1 MPRAVVLVDMG
12 AYAEQL
18 IPLRPGETLDHYRID
33 SVVATSGMATIYR
46 AIDLTTDRT
55 VAIKLPHFEMES
67 DPVFF
72 DRFKREEAI
81 GTMLSHPGVI
91 KVFAEKNRSRLYM
104 VLEWVQGRLLRQ
116 VLNEQGKFPPE
127 RAVRIVLQ
135 ICDALDYIHA
145 QGIVHR
151 DLKPENI
158 MVDADDRIKL
168 IDFGIASKAGAR
180 RLTWGKHSKTQGT
193 PDYISPE
200 QVKGKRGDARS
211 DLYSLGVI
219 LYELLTGETPFPGTD
234 PLLVLNVKLRTDP
247 PSLRRIA
254 PEVPAALEEIVLR
267 ALERDPLNRYHVAH
281 ELAWDLEHQDQV
293 AVGASAERRISNQ
306 RRAGQE
312 RSVFS
317 YLLLGLIPAFIFAL
331 LLYVAGHS

>member
-1 MPRAVVLVDMG
+1 
-12 AYAEQL
+12 
-18 IPLRPGETLDHYRID
+18 
-33 SVVATSGMATIYR
+33 
-46 AIDLTTDRT
+46 
-55 VAIKLPHFEMES
+55 
-67 DPVFF
+67 
-72 DRFKREEAI
+72 
-81 GTMLSHPGVI
+81 
-91 KVFAEKNRSRLYM
+91 M

>member
-1 MPRAVVLVDMG
+1 MG
-12 AYAEQL
+12 ATSTQL
-18 IPLRPGETLDHYRID
+18 VPLHPGEMLDHYRID
-33 SVVATSGMATIYR
+33 SIVATSGMATIFR
-46 AIDLTTDRT
+46 ATDLTTGRT

-81 GTMLSHPGVI
+81 GTTLSHPGII

-104 VLEWVQGRLLRQ
+104 VLEWVEGRLLRQ

-127 RAVRIVLQ
+127 RAVRMVLQ

-145 QGIVHR
+145 QGVVHR

-219 LYELLTGETPFPGTD
+219 LYELLTGETPFPGAD

-247 PSLRRIA
+247 PSLRKIA

-267 ALERDPLNRYHVAH
+267 ALERDPLNRYHDAR
-281 ELAWDLEHQDQV
+281 ELSWDLEHQDLV
-293 AVGASAERRISNQ
+293 AVGASAERRTSNKQ
-306 RRAGQE
+306 RSAQGG
-312 RSVFS
+312 SVFR
-317 YLLLGLIPAFIFAL
+317 YLLLGLIPVFILAL